1 MSTIQ
6 AEQQQDQQ
14 PLDLIR
20 FQLDEYVL
28 VKLRGARELKGVTRL

>member
-28 VKLRGARELKGVTRL
+28 VKLRVQEN